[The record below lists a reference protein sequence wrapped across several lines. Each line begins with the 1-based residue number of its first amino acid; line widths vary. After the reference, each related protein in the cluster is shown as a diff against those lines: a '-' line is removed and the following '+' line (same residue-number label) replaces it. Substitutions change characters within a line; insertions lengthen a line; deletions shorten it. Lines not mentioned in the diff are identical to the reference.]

1 MIPFRQMNP
10 EVFNQLV
17 REKAQMV
24 ERCVIACIESIE
36 DRAPTHEEVATYL
49 VHWMPEGEEHFYW
62 KDRMIVK
69 VVYWP
74 QPGMPYVIFS
84 LVNPMEPVPQ

>member
-1 MIPFRQMNP
+1 MNP

-49 VHWMPEGEEHFYW
+49 VHRIAERVETFHW
-62 KDRMIVK
+62 KERLIIRVD
-69 VVYWP
+69 YWP